1 MFLLCSQSSM
11 APTSLAVK
19 FKVFLEAQKA
29 LHNQHHHLFTLTY
42 PCLPFTHLATA
53 TLASSQLPASS
64 NLRAFALAV
73 LTARCPCGLLPYLLK
88 F

>member
-1 MFLLCSQSSM
+1 MFLLCSQSST

-19 FKVFLEAQKA
+19 FEVFPEAQKA
-29 LHNQHHHLFTLTY
+29 LHNRHHHPFTLTY

-53 TLASSQLPASS
+53 TLASQLPVSS
-64 NLRAFALAV
+64 HLRAFALAV